1 MKRRDLLIG
10 TTALVSASANARGDV
25 AWPTKPIRAIVPFAP
40 GGGVDVVARI
50 LCGRLE
56 AMLGQPLVI
65 ENKGGAGSILGTE
78 VLAKAAP
85 DGYTIGFTTVASHTI
100 NPMLYRKLP
109 YDPDKDLTTIR
120 LVALLSNLLV
130 VTPKLPVTDV
140 ASLIALCKKEPGKYF
155 FASPGPGTSPHL
167 SGELFKA
174 MAGVDLV
181 HVPYKGGGAIFGDLI
196 AGTVQVMFGNM
207 PSVLPQVRD
216 GRLKG
221 LGVTSLDR
229 SKAAP
234 DIPCIAETLPGYVAT
249 SWYGIAAPAGTPASI
264 VEKLDSMISRVLELP
279 EIQQRWQGEFGLD
292 VPNVGRADF
301 EAFLALDRKRWEP
314 AVQAS
319 GVKLD

>member
-1 MKRRDLLIG
+1 MLG
-10 TTALVSASANARGDV
+10 AAALASPSALAQGES
-25 AWPTKPIRAIVPFAP
+25 WPAKPIRAIVPFAP

-56 AMLGQPLVI
+56 VLLGQPLVV

-78 VLAKAAP
+78 QMAKAAP

-109 YDPDKDLTTIR
+109 YNPDKDLITIR

-130 VTPKLPVTDV
+130 VTPKLPVNDV
-140 ASLIALCKKEPGKYF
+140 AGLIALCKKEPGKYF
-155 FASPGPGTSPHL
+155 FASPGQGTSPHL
-167 SGELFKA
+167 SGELFKT
-174 MAGVDLV
+174 MAGIDLV
-181 HVPYKGGGAIFGDLI
+181 HVPYKGGGAIFGDLT

-207 PSVLPQVRD
+207 PSVLPQARD

-229 SKAAP
+229 SKSAP
-234 DIPCIAETLPGYVAT
+234 EIPAIAETLPGYVAT
-249 SWYGIAAPAGTPASI
+249 SWYGVAAPAGTPSVI
-264 VEKLDSMISRVLELP
+264 IEKLDGALAKVLEQP
-279 EIQQRWQGEFGLD
+279 DIQQRWHTEFGLD
-292 VPNVGRADF
+292 IPNVGRADF
-301 EAFLALDRKRWEP
+301 DSFLALDRRRWEP
-314 AVQAS
+314 AVRAS